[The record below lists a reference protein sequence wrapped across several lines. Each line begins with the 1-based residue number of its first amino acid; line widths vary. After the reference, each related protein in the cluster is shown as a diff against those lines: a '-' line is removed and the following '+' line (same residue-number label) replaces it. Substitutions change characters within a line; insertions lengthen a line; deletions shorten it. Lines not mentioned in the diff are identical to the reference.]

1 MNWNEALEKM
11 KQGAKVK
18 RLNWSGK
25 KFIFYM
31 PQMFYMKG
39 EGKFDPMFDILDK
52 DIVVM
57 NAGIFIS
64 TKEGTVGYYA
74 TTQCDMLA
82 NDWVEYEPQ
91 EDGKDDD

>member
-25 KFIFYM
+25 KFIFYVPTM
-31 PQMFYMKG
+31 YYLRQNMVCNPI
-39 EGKFDPMFDILDK
+39 FDILGK
-52 DIVVM
+52 DAVIIEPHI
-57 NAGIFIS
+57 GIS

-82 NDWVEYEPQ
+82 EDWVEFET
-91 EDGKDDD
+91 DK

>member
-25 KFIFYM
+25 KFIFYIPTM
-31 PQMFYMKG
+31 SYQND
-39 EGKFDPMFDILDK
+39 GKKINPLFNILGRNT
-52 DIVVM
+52 IVM
-57 NAGIFIS
+57 SAGVFIS
-64 TKEGTVGYYA
+64 TKEGTIGYYA

-82 NDWVEYEPQ
+82 DDWVEYNP
-91 EDGKDDD
+91 

>member
-31 PQMFYMKG
+31 PTMFYRNDGTKLN
-39 EGKFDPMFDILDK
+39 PMFDILGK
-52 DIVVM
+52 DTVVT
-57 NAGIFIS
+57 APCVYIS
-64 TKEGTVGYYA
+64 TKENTIGYYA

-82 NDWVEYEPQ
+82 DDWIEYKPQ
-91 EDGKDDD
+91 ENETSD